1 MINNQIKQI
10 QSLKKTKFRKLYGQ
24 FFIEGIRLVKAAI
37 DWSSSVKEIY
47 CTKQFYHLK
56 NSRSLFSD
64 IDKNQIILLSEV
76 QFKKICSTKS
86 PSGIAAVCMIP
97 KQNGVNLKEDKWLY
111 LDRISDPGN
120 LGTIL
125 RSASWFGLK
134 HIALSSNSVD
144 PYNSK
149 TVRAGM
155 GAHFGINLYRDIDLH
170 QFSKTHNIIAADK
183 EGLDIGK
190 YNFPKK
196 SVFVFGNEAH
206 GISDENKE
214 AVQQSIT
221 IKGQGV
227 GESLNVAA
235 AASIIMHTVSKNK

>member
-1 MINNQIKQI
+1 M
-10 QSLKKTKFRKLYGQ
+10 
-24 FFIEGIRLVKAAI
+24 
-37 DWSSSVKEIY
+37 
-47 CTKQFYHLK
+47 
-56 NSRSLFSD
+56 FSD

-97 KQNGVNLKEDKWLY
+97 KQNDVNLKENKWLY

-134 HIALSSNSVD
+134 NIALSSNSVD

-183 EGLDIGK
+183 EGLDVDE
-190 YNFPKK
+190 YNFPKQ